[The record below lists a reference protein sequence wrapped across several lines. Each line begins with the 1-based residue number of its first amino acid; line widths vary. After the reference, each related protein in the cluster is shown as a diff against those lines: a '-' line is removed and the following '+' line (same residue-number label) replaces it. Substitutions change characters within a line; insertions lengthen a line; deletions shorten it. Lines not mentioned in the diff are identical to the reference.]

1 MEVGEDMTRMR
12 IGFLGDGNITRTVRG
27 SLASRPYE
35 VVGGFGRA
43 DAIPDGLDL
52 LIEAATQ
59 RAVAERVPDVIA
71 RGTDVLLLSVGALA
85 DPDLRQRLTR
95 GPGRLIVCTGAIG
108 GLDQLR
114 ALRVGGALDRV
125 SIESRK
131 LPATLVQPWM
141 DGALRQRL
149 QAGAEEIVLD
159 DDLATAVTQRFP
171 ASANVAAAVALAAD
185 AWDTATARVV
195 ADPTAVRTRHTIHA
209 AGELGEVTVVMTN
222 EPSPERPRSSAVV
235 ARAVVRSIDDYARLR
250 GFDAPAELTVL

>member
-1 MEVGEDMTRMR
+1 MR

-27 SLASRPYE
+27 ELGSRPYE
-35 VVGGFGRA
+35 VIGAFGRA

-59 RAVAERVPDVIA
+59 SAVAERVPDIIA

-85 DPDLRQRLTR
+85 DPDLRERLTS

-108 GLDQLR
+108 GLDQVRGLR
-114 ALRVGGALDRV
+114 IGGALDRV

-131 LPATLVQPWM
+131 LPATLIQPWM
-141 DGALRQRL
+141 DDALRQRL
-149 QAGAEEIVLD
+149 QAGTEEILLD
-159 DDLATAVTQRFP
+159 DDLATAVTRRFP
-171 ASANVAAAVALAAD
+171 ASANVAVAVALAAD

-209 AGELGEVTVVMTN
+209 AGELGEVMVTVAN

-250 GFDAPAELTVL
+250 GFDARAGVVVL